1 MNTRDTDMQP
11 IKINNTKLINKGF
24 AILEEKLEKGWELI
38 KNFNTHIIYKK
49 IGSDYDFIELKV
61 ETNKIYVTVPIGNY
75 QYETYFMNYFLACEF
90 IELHI

>member
-49 IGSDYDFIELKV
+49 I
-61 ETNKIYVTVPIGNY
+61 VT
-75 QYETYFMNYFLACEF
+75 L
-90 IELHI
+90 